1 MSDSHFIRFLCCL
14 PPLPPSAKELSV
26 IGQQYP
32 FEMPV
37 FKPLRLT
44 FPEGIK
50 MLQESG
56 YPDVDP
62 LGDLNTAA
70 ERHLGGLVK
79 AKYGTDFYILHR

>member
-1 MSDSHFIRFLCCL
+1 MPS
-14 PPLPPSAKELSV
+14 PPPPPSAKELSV